1 MRDIFS
7 DEFVIHWVIPGSYL
21 LMLAHLFRALFRI
34 HSSLRDHAAS
44 WECRR
49 AQDDDLN
56 SLYRMPAVSLAKG
69 PPARVRQLAYALIV
83 WAGAN
88 FALWSSI
95 AAFASLFGV
104 FWFLIILPF
113 SLVASSHVTQCA
125 FSLCDRED
133 ERVQVR
139 LWRARIWI
147 IAHHALAFVLSTL
160 VYGVLFVV
168 SYVFGNGSDWQT
180 RHQGQILGA
189 FLLTAL
195 LPALIAFL
203 LLGALQSVKVLYP
216 AGPHRKD

>member
-1 MRDIFS
+1 MVDIFS
-7 DEFVIHWVIPGSYL
+7 DDFVIHWVIPGSYL
-21 LMLAHLFRALFRI
+21 LMLAQFLRALFRI

-69 PPARVRQLAYALIV
+69 PPTRVRQLAYALIV
-83 WAGAN
+83 WAFAN

-113 SLVASSHVTQCA
+113 SLIACFHVTQSA

-133 ERVQVR
+133 ER
-139 LWRARIWI
+139 ARIRIARTRTWI
-147 IAHHALAFVLSTL
+147 IVHHAFAASLGTL
-160 VYGVLFVV
+160 VFGKLFL
-168 SYVFGNGSDWQT
+168 VFHSHGGGSDWQT
-180 RHQGQILGA
+180 QREGQVLGT
-189 FLLTAL
+189 FLITVF
-195 LPALIAFL
+195 LPSLIAFL
-203 LLGALQSVKVLYP
+203 LLRALQSVKVLYP
-216 AGPHRKD
+216 AGPPRKD